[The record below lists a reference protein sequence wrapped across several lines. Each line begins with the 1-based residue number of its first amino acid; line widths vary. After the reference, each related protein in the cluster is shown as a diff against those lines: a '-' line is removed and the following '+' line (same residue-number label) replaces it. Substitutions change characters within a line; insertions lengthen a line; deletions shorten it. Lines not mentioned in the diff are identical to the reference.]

1 MANETNNQP
10 LTNDEKRARL
20 AGGLGKGAQA
30 PAGPTADSAAGASA
44 RDRAAAADA
53 PGAEAGTRTRS
64 MSQLA
69 NETVDRKL
77 LVRGI
82 VLCAVVVV
90 AAVILIMALSAGV
103 QS

>member
-1 MANETNNQP
+1 MANETDNQI

-20 AGGLGKGAQA
+20 AGGLGKGAK
-30 PAGPTADSAAGASA
+30 TS
-44 RDRAAAADA
+44 AAADA
-53 PGAEAGTRTRS
+53 KGASTPGAASGAPAPGAAPVRS

-82 VLCAVVVV
+82 ALCAVVVI
-90 AAVILIMALSAGV
+90 AAVVLIMALSAGV

>member
-1 MANETNNQP
+1 MANVTDNQP

-20 AGGLGKGAQA
+20 AGGLGRGAKA
-30 PAGPTADSAAGASA
+30 P
-44 RDRAAAADA
+44 AAADA
-53 PGAEAGTRTRS
+53 QGASAPDAAAGAPAPGAAPVRR

-82 VLCAVVVV
+82 ALCAVVVV
-90 AAVILIMALSAGV
+90 AAVILIVVLAAGV